1 MRPRRSLPTFG
12 PLIHPPGEVL
22 DNDTLFRGSG
32 FTPVVTEKQRDSMV
46 YSIEQVLLPGC
57 GPDTAQ
63 FAASQVARCAELGGG
78 QQMQTAFA
86 SKGECARKRLVVL
99 SIDPDRARPSTELVT
114 AFFHETFHAI

>member
-1 MRPRRSLPTFG
+1 
-12 PLIHPPGEVL
+12 
-22 DNDTLFRGSG
+22 
-32 FTPVVTEKQRDSMV
+32 MV

-99 SIDPDRARPSTELVT
+99 SIDPDRARPSAELVT